1 MPRGISGR
9 EPSAA
14 RAGSRPRIIGRR
26 SRRPRAYSSE
36 LIGLFIDD
44 GSLAPAILGVVL
56 IPGLFVSLMPG
67 VPIARKL
74 GVSRDELFAKIDR
87 PALMEPILKIS
98 SRSKREMNAEVA
110 ISRGKAPF
118 NFLLLNGPAG
128 DRILLSN
135 GPLHVRLRMENTF
148 GISLCEAFLL
158 CGFFFLSP

>member
-56 IPGLFVSLMPG
+56 IAGLFVSLMPG

-135 GPLHVRLRMENTF
+135 GPLHVSYGWKTPSDESVRSVPALW
-148 GISLCEAFLL
+148 
-158 CGFFFLSP
+158 FFFLSP